1 MPEPGSLAL
10 PVCALI
16 LAPLLL
22 GIVNRTK
29 AFIAGRRGAPLLQP
43 YWDIAK
49 CLRRGAVYG
58 EVTSA
63 LFRLGPV
70 VGLASLAAALLVT
83 PFGGVGAPVSFPG
96 DPIVL
101 AGLLALGRFATVL
114 AALDTGSSFEGMGA
128 SREVH
133 FAALAEPALL
143 LALATLA
150 RVTGSFALTPLYQ
163 AITIG
168 AWADALPTFA
178 LVAMTL
184 LVIALVENC
193 RIPVDDP
200 TTHLELTMIHEVMVL
215 DHSGPDL
222 GLILYAATLKVWIFG
237 ALLVGLVMPVR
248 SGNLW
253 LDGAAMLAGMA
264 VFAGMI
270 GMISSAM
277 ARYRL
282 VQVPQFIVGA
292 ATLSAVAF
300 IVRLI

>member
-1 MPEPGSLAL
+1 MPGPGSLAL

-29 AFIAGRRGAPLLQP
+29 AFIAGRRGAPLLQR

-49 CLRRGAVYG
+49 YLRRGAVYG

-63 LFRLGPV
+63 LFQLGPV
-70 VGLASLAAALLVT
+70 VGLASAVAALLMT
-83 PFGGVGAPVSFPG
+83 PFGGVGAPVSFSG
-96 DPIVL
+96 DLIVL
-101 AGLLALGRFATVL
+101 AGLLALGRFATIL

-128 SREVH
+128 SREAH

-143 LALATLA
+143 LALATLI
-150 RVTGSFALTPLYQ
+150 RVTGSLSLTPLYQ

-215 DHSGPDL
+215 DHSGPDF
-222 GLILYAATLKVWIFG
+222 GMILYAAALKVWIFG

-248 SGNLW
+248 IGSFW
-253 LDGAAMLAGMA
+253 LDGAAMLVGMA
-264 VFAGMI
+264 VFAGVI
-270 GMISSAM
+270 GMIESAM

-300 IVRLI
+300 IIRLI

>member
-1 MPEPGSLAL
+1 MPAPGSLAAT
-10 PVCALI
+10 VCALV
-16 LAPLLL
+16 LAPLLF

-29 AFIAGRRGAPLLQP
+29 SFVAGRRGPPVLQL
-43 YWDIAK
+43 YRDLAK
-49 CLRRGAVYG
+49 YLRRGAVYG
-58 EVTSA
+58 DTTSW

-70 VGLASLAAALLVT
+70 IGPAAAAAALTVT
-83 PFGGVGAPVSFPG
+83 PFGGIGAPVPFTG
-96 DPIVL
+96 DLIVL
-101 AGLLALGRFATVL
+101 AGLFALGRFATVL

-128 SREVH
+128 SREMH

-150 RVTGSFALTPLYQ
+150 HATGSLSLTPIYQ
-163 AITIG
+163 AIDAAAWIG
-168 AWADALPTFA
+168 ALPTFA
-178 LVAMTL
+178 LTAMTL
-184 LVIALVENC
+184 VVLVLVENT

-222 GLILYAATLKVWIFG
+222 GYIHYAAALKFWIIG
-237 ALLVGLVMPVR
+237 SLLVGLVVPVR
-248 SGNLW
+248 SGDFW
-253 LDGAAMLAGMA
+253 LDLTAMLAGMA
-264 VFAGMI
+264 GLAVAVGI
-270 GMISSAM
+270 IESAM

-300 IVRLI
+300 IIRLV

>member
-10 PVCALI
+10 PVCALV

-49 CLRRGAVYG
+49 YLRRGAVYG

-70 VGLASLAAALLVT
+70 VGFASAVAALLVT
-83 PFGGVGAPVSFPG
+83 PFGGVGAPVSFSG

-215 DHSGPDL
+215 DHSGPDF

-237 ALLVGLVMPVR
+237 ALLVGLVTPVR

-264 VFAGMI
+264 VFAGVI
-270 GMISSAM
+270 GMIESAM

>member
-1 MPEPGSLAL
+1 MPALASLAAT
-10 PVCALI
+10 VCALV
-16 LAPLLL
+16 LAPLLF

-29 AFIAGRRGAPLLQP
+29 AFVAGRRGPPLLQL
-43 YWDIAK
+43 YWDLAK
-49 CLRRGAVYG
+49 YLRRGAVYG
-58 EVTSA
+58 ETTSW

-70 VGLASLAAALLVT
+70 IGLATAAAAITVT
-83 PFGGVGAPVSFPG
+83 PFGGIGAPASFTG
-96 DPIVL
+96 DLIVL

-128 SREVH
+128 SREMH

-150 RVTGSFALTPLYQ
+150 HATDFVSLTSIYRAIDAAAWTG
-163 AITIG
+163 
-168 AWADALPTFA
+168 ALPTFA
-178 LVAMTL
+178 LTAMTL
-184 LVIALVENC
+184 VVLLLVENT

-222 GLILYAATLKVWIFG
+222 GYIHYAAALKLWIIG
-237 ALLVGLVMPVR
+237 SLLVGLLVPVR
-248 SGNLW
+248 SGDVW
-253 LDGAAMLAGMA
+253 LDLAAMLAGMVGLA
-264 VFAGMI
+264 LAI
-270 GMISSAM
+270 GMVESAM

-282 VQVPQFIVGA
+282 MHVPQFIVGA

-300 IVRLI
+300 IIRLV

>member
-1 MPEPGSLAL
+1 MYGLGSLLPPLVAL
-10 PVCALI
+10 V
-16 LAPLLL
+16 LAPLLPGL
-22 GIVNRTK
+22 ISRTK
-29 AFIAGRRGAPLLQP
+29 AFIAGRRGPPLLQP

-58 EVTSA
+58 NVTSWI
-63 LFRLGPV
+63 FRLGPV
-70 VGLASLAAALLVT
+70 VNLAALLAALLIL
-83 PFGGVGAPVSFPG
+83 PFGGIQSPVSFSG
-96 DPIVL
+96 DLIVL

-133 FAALAEPALL
+133 FAALAEPAFL
-143 LALATLA
+143 LALAVLA
-150 RVTGSFALTPLYQ
+150 RVTGAFSLTPVYH
-163 AITIG
+163 AIG
-168 AWADALPTFA
+168 PAAWTAALPTLA

-184 LVIALVENC
+184 LILALVENS

-222 GLILYAATLKVWIFG
+222 GIIQYAAALKLWVLG
-237 ALLVGLVMPVR
+237 SLLVGLVVPLHGTDPV
-248 SGNLW
+248 
-253 LDGAAMLAGMA
+253 LDGAAMLFGMA
-264 VFAGMI
+264 LLSLVI
-270 GMISSAM
+270 GMIESAM

-292 ATLSAVAF
+292 ATLSAVGF
-300 IVRLI
+300 ILILV

>member
-1 MPEPGSLAL
+1 MPAPASLAAT
-10 PVCALI
+10 VCALV
-16 LAPLLL
+16 LAPLLF

-29 AFIAGRRGAPLLQP
+29 AFVAGRRGPPLLQL
-43 YWDIAK
+43 YWDLAK
-49 CLRRGAVYG
+49 YLRRGAVYG
-58 EVTSA
+58 ETTSW

-70 VGLASLAAALLVT
+70 IGLATAAAAITVT
-83 PFGGVGAPVSFPG
+83 PFGGIGAPASFTG
-96 DPIVL
+96 DLIVL

-128 SREVH
+128 SREMH

-150 RVTGSFALTPLYQ
+150 HATDFVSLTSIYRAIDAAAWTG
-163 AITIG
+163 
-168 AWADALPTFA
+168 ALPTFA
-178 LVAMTL
+178 LTAMTL
-184 LVIALVENC
+184 VVLLLVENT

-222 GLILYAATLKVWIFG
+222 GYIHYAAALKLWIIG
-237 ALLVGLVMPVR
+237 SLLVGLLVPVR
-248 SGNLW
+248 SGDVW
-253 LDGAAMLAGMA
+253 LDLAAMLAGMVGLA
-264 VFAGMI
+264 LAI
-270 GMISSAM
+270 GMVESAM

-282 VQVPQFIVGA
+282 MHVPQFIVGA

-300 IVRLI
+300 IIRLV